1 MARSEKTESPLESA
15 QEPEVQPKVNVLAD
29 SGVFYG
35 WWVLL
40 TLAIMRIMAS
50 GVVAFAVV
58 EGTRARSTQ
67 RAGA

>member
-1 MARSEKTESPLESA
+1 MARSEKTESPLES
-15 QEPEVQPKVNVLAD
+15 ECEPKVNVLVD
-29 SGVFYG
+29 SGVFSG

-40 TLAIMRIMAS
+40 ALAIMQVMTS
-50 GVVAFAVV
+50 GVVAFAVA